1 VALTSPDNLFMNT
14 VTLGPKLQKRL
25 RAFLLAQKAGYG
37 KLQKFLDLQRRSLE
51 VGQYDVFILRNNA
64 EEQIMAEL
72 TALDKVIR
80 PLEEQLN
87 LLADSGFQSDP
98 GLPNEPSL
106 PELRRIVESARRS
119 ALEAN
124 GLCVTLLSE
133 VTRQLKD
140 GLPTRKRVPRF
151 AGGDPGRPPRFIDIS
166 A

>member
-1 VALTSPDNLFMNT
+1 MNT

-25 RAFLLAQKAGYG
+25 RAFLLAQKAGYE

-51 VGQYDVFILRNNA
+51 VGQYDVFILRNTA

-72 TALDKVIR
+72 ASLDKVIR
-80 PLEEQLN
+80 PLEKQLN
-87 LLADSGFQSDP
+87 LLGGSSLQSDP

-106 PELRRIVESARRS
+106 PELRRSVESARLS
-119 ALEAN
+119 AREAN
-124 GLCVTLLSE
+124 GHCLTLLSE
-133 VTRQLKD
+133 ATRHMKD
-140 GLPTRKRVPRF
+140 SLPTRKRAPRF